1 MMEKLNSL
9 NEIFQAVEKCT
20 ECKLYK
26 FRNKTVFAEG
36 TSSAK
41 IMVIGLSPGQQE
53 NKTGKLFIGPAGDFL
68 NELLSLAKIKRDFIY
83 ITNIVK
89 CHAPT
94 YAIGQQEISTCAPY
108 LDKQINIIKPEI
120 IIPLGSA
127 ASVYILKKYKLGEG
141 KISKV
146 HGQLFEVAIGDLFTP
161 SQNIKIIPMFHP
173 AAALHNPAFLSSIKE
188 DWQKLSGIVHI

>member
-1 MMEKLNSL
+1 MMQKLNSL

-20 ECKLYK
+20 KCKLHK

-36 TSSAK
+36 TSNAK

-68 NELLSLAKIKRDFIY
+68 NELLSLAKIERDSIY
-83 ITNIVK
+83 ITNIIK

-94 YAIGQQEISTCAPY
+94 YEIGREEIASCLTY
-108 LDKQINIIKPEI
+108 LNKQLNIIKPDI

-127 ASVYILKKYKLGEG
+127 ASGYILKKYKLGEE

-161 SQNIKIIPMFHP
+161 RKNIKVIPMFHP
-173 AAALHNPAFLSSIKE
+173 AAALHNSSLLESIKF
-188 DWQKLSGIVHI
+188 DWKELGQKIR